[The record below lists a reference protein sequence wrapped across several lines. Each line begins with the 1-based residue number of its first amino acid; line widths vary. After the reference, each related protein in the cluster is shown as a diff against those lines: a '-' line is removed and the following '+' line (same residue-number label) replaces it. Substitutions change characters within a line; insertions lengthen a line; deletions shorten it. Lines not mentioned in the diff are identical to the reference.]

1 MLGRDYW
8 SYGLAENEDVLDV
21 FLRYHH
27 AQGLS
32 RKRYGPAD
40 LFAPEVTEAFV
51 I

>member
-1 MLGRDYW
+1 
-8 SYGLAENEDVLDV
+8 VLDV
-21 FLRYHH
+21 FLAYHH

-32 RKRYGPAD
+32 RKRYGASD